1 MQTFCFNRRFALV
14 QIAFL
19 LTATHHNPWNVDT
32 PLFQKAYRL
41 FGSFSTWTVQ
51 NSLDNVVACLP
62 LTQGCPPLLIN
73 STTGQCN
80 STGTCMHSI
89 SLWSVFLAS
98 TQQGRALECAFVALN
113 STGTHC
119 HAYQKYTGSLRNTDA
134 STIRT
139 RNGSP
144 MMSAIEGFHC
154 SAHLAVSN
162 YVPNKRKLSV

>member
-14 QIAFL
+14 RIGFL
-19 LTATHHNPWNVDT
+19 LTATHHNPRNVDT

-73 STTGQCN
+73 STTGQYN

-113 STGTHC
+113 SKHGYALPCLPEIHWKPP
-119 HAYQKYTGSLRNTDA
+119 KYRWLYNPD
-134 STIRT
+134 
-139 RNGSP
+139 
-144 MMSAIEGFHC
+144 MQW
-154 SAHLAVSN
+154 
-162 YVPNKRKLSV
+162 